1 MGVTALIM
9 AGGKGSRMDLLNEKP
24 LIELDD
30 KPIITYVL
38 DSLKKAKNID
48 RIIVAISSNT

>member
-24 LIELDD
+24 LIELDG

-38 DSLKKAKNID
+38 DSLKK
-48 RIIVAISSNT
+48 SQEY